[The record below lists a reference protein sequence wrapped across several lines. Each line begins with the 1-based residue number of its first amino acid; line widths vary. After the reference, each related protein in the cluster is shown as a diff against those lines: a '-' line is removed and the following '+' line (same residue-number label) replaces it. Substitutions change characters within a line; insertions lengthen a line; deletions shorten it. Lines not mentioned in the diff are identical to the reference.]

1 MSSSNIAKLLL
12 LAAIWGTSFMLMR
25 IAAPVFGPM
34 LTTFGRASLATL
46 SLLAFARVRGVP
58 LQWRKNWLPYL
69 VIGVFNT
76 ALPFALFAWSALH
89 IPSSYMATMN
99 SLAPVFTAMFGFLL
113 MGERLSLLRSAA
125 FVLGLVGV
133 AVLVGIGPAPADFLV
148 IAGVLA
154 AMGAAVSYGFAA
166 TFTRMRA
173 GGISP
178 IAMATGSQFAAALC
192 LLPLAAPSVPHALEA
207 GTAPALL
214 AVLVLGVVCTGIAYA
229 LFFQLIAA
237 EGATK
242 AITVTFLVP
251 MTASLW
257 AWLLLDEPVTLGT
270 VAGIAIVLVA
280 TATALRARPAASV
293 KPPQAKATV

>member
-113 MGERLSLLRSAA
+113 MGERLSLVRSAA

-207 GTAPALL
+207 GTVPALL

-280 TATALRARPAASV
+280 TATALRAKPAANV